1 MSLAEILEGGDVM
14 GIISFFIALALVAAS
29 ILCVV
34 YIIVGGI
41 SFILSAGNE
50 EKVKAAVGTIRYA
63 IIGLIISFLAFFLVR
78 IISALLGI
86 PFELTFADILGFMSK
101 IIEAI
106 Q

>member
-1 MSLAEILEGGDVM
+1 MSLAEILEGGDIM
-14 GIISFFIALALVAAS
+14 GIVSFFIALALVAAS
-29 ILCVV
+29 ILCVI

-78 IISALLGI
+78 IIAALLGI
-86 PFELTFADILGFMSK
+86 PFELTFGDIIGFMQT
-101 IIEAI
+101 IIDSI